1 MVAQSDWLPMMIAT
15 GGDTIVDPGKR
26 GRLQAVRA
34 RGKARPEDV
43 HRHQA
48 MMSGVSASS
57 MWKIRSRSVSLRFF
71 RRWIWS

>member
-15 GGDTIVDPGKR
+15 GGGDAIVDPGKR
-26 GRLQAVRA
+26 GRLQAARA
-34 RGKARPEDV
+34 RGKAEPEGV

-57 MWKIRSRSVSLRFF
+57 M
-71 RRWIWS
+71 